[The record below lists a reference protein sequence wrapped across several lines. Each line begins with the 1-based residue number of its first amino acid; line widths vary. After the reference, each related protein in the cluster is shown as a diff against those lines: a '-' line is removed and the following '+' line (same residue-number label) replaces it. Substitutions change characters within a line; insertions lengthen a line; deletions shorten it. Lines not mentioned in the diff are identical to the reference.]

1 MNKRILSR
9 LLLLATF
16 AGANI
21 ALAEDIDIFSQ
32 NQTIQ
37 TGAPNVLIIL
47 DDTANWSQ
55 SFDIGTKFSAE
66 KTALQQVV
74 NALSNQQFNLGLMLF
89 TETGNP
95 NNNVDGGYV
104 RFAIQSMTDTSGAA
118 TNARYCLLKMVDPN
132 GGNTVDAT
140 TGQTYNNLCSS
151 SNTYYSNL
159 DILNDKSNGGK
170 AGKTMGE
177 AYYYFNGSN
186 AYAGSSKVK
195 ADPLAFGPPP
205 NGGATN
211 GSAPYYP
218 PTSTGECAKNFI
230 IVISNGPFQDNSSD
244 TSTAMSQLGTAGGDT
259 TIINPPDTSS
269 NNNAGDEWTRFLN
282 KSSVGAITYT
292 LEVGPSTTGQGPYN
306 TALLQSMGTQGK
318 GGYFSAISAA
328 DLLAKLTRIFNDIL
342 AKNSVFAS
350 SSLPLSADNTGNFSN
365 QVYMGVFRPD
375 GGGLPRW
382 VGNLKEYQFAA
393 DSNGV
398 LSLVD
403 ANNSPAASSQSGF
416 AQSGATSF
424 WTSKSTGS
432 APDAPAAAATS
443 AANGSTGGFWY
454 FDAKGDGGSYDLPDG
469 EWVEKGGAA
478 QQLRLAYL
486 GYGGLGGIGDKN
498 TSTLNGKPAR
508 KVYTCTGT
516 CLTASASTG
525 ALLSS
530 YPFDSDMTADP
541 TTFSINPVPVS
552 VTGISS
558 DRAVTTITA
567 GTALPAVSTLKVTGG
582 NLSTVTTSKN
592 HNLPSGTSYVTI
604 AGSSIAGT
612 NGTYQVTNTGNKTFT
627 YAVTALNG
635 TSTGTPTA
643 TSASTTATLSFSVT
657 HGFSNGSTV
666 KVSGA
671 SCLTGPA
678 GFQVDPCSAFNGSTF
693 TVSSKAT
700 LTFNITLPSPGVG
713 ATANTGLIYASEPIA
728 RATTASAHGYSLGD
742 SVTVAGADCTASG
755 TDCSAY
761 NIPATVTL
769 IPTTTSFDYVYSGTT
784 PLPQASNSGMTATD
798 NTPSASTLTTL
809 LKWVR
814 GQDTQNENNFQV
826 NGANTDVRA
835 SIHGDVLHSRP
846 VVINYAATGAASDD
860 PYVFYGGNDGVFR
873 AVKGGQA
880 STDGKELWAFI
891 PQEFFPILKRQY
903 DDSPPVRY
911 PTTPSSL
918 GATHRNYA
926 WDGPVV
932 SYVTRDSTG
941 AISKALLF
949 LSVRRGGR
957 FIYALDVT
965 QHDAPKFLWRRG
977 CYSSGSCDTGYSEI
991 GQTWSSPTIGLF
1003 QASDVGNGTTPV
1015 LIFGGGYDAASEDT
1029 EPPATAD
1036 TMGRAV
1042 YFVNALTGDVL
1053 WSVGGGTAGSTIVHD
1068 DRLTFA
1074 FTADV
1079 LAVDRH
1085 QTGFIDRVYAADIGG
1100 NLWRIDTSGTTTGSW
1115 SIHNIASVGGR
1126 SNSTAG
1132 RKFMFG
1138 PDLVVTQTGTFDAIV
1153 IGSGDREHPL
1163 ASSTD
1168 AAGVTNGAFMFVD
1181 PNVDTTGADLNIGV
1195 SDLVTVDTST
1205 TTPVSLTGKQGW
1217 YVPLRSGE
1225 KVVNGPI
1232 VVASDMIFGTN
1243 QPCASGKTNDAG
1255 DCDSSGTNLT
1265 CTGNLGIAR
1274 RYEIDFLTAAP
1285 AGFKDKD
1292 GTDVRSQV
1300 ADGGGF
1306 LPSPVAGEVNIN
1318 GTPYPF
1324 VTDNPLSPGGV
1335 MSPTITVSKTRFR
1348 TYWHETLE

>member
-9 LLLLATF
+9 LLLSATF
-16 AGANI
+16 AGAANV

-37 TGAPNVLIIL
+37 TGAPNVLIVL

-55 SFDIGTKFSAE
+55 SFDGSTKFAAE
-66 KTALQQVV
+66 KTALATIV
-74 NALSNQQFNLGLMLF
+74 NALTAQFNLGIEMY
-89 TETGNP
+89 TETGSP
-95 NNNVDGGYV
+95 NNNVDGGYI
-104 RFAIQSMTDTSGAA
+104 RFAIQSMTDTSGNA
-118 TNARYCLLKMVDPN
+118 TNARNCLLKMV
-132 GGNTVDAT
+132 GNTTVT
-140 TGQTYNNLCSS
+140 CTS

-159 DILNDKSNGGK
+159 DITNDKSNGGK

-177 AYYYFNGSN
+177 AYYYFSGSN
-186 AYAGSSKVK
+186 AYAGSNKVK
-195 ADPLAFGPPP
+195 ADPLAFGPAP

-244 TSTAMSQLGTAGGDT
+244 TATAMSQLGTAGGDT

-328 DLLAKLTRIFNDIL
+328 DLLAKLNRIFNDIL

-398 LSLVD
+398 LTLVD
-403 ANNSPAASSQSGF
+403 ATNTPAASSQSGF
-416 AQSGATSF
+416 AQSGAQSF
-424 WTSKSTGS
+424 WTSKDTTT
-432 APDAPAAAATS
+432 APDAAAAAATS

-454 FDAKGDGGSYDLPDG
+454 FDSKGDGGSYDLPDG

-478 QQLRLAYL
+478 EQLRLAYL
-486 GYGGLGGIGDKN
+486 GYGGRGGIGDTN
-498 TSTLNGKPAR
+498 TSTLNSKAAR
-508 KVYTCTGT
+508 KVYTCTST
-516 CLTASASTG
+516 CLTASSSTG

-530 YPFDSDMTADP
+530 YSFDSNNSDVTADP
-541 TTFSINPVPVS
+541 TTFSINPVAVS
-552 VTGISS
+552 VTSISS

-567 GTALPAVSTLKVTGG
+567 GTALPSVSSLKVTGG
-582 NLSTVTTSKN
+582 NLSTVTTSKK
-592 HNLPSGTSYVTI
+592 HNLPNGTSYVTI
-604 AGSSIAGT
+604 SGSSIAGT
-612 NGTYQVTNTGNKTFT
+612 NGTFLVTNTGNTTFT
-627 YAVTALNG
+627 YPVTASSG
-635 TSTGTPTA
+635 TATGTITA
-643 TSASTTATLSFSVT
+643 TSASTTATLSFSLT

-671 SCLTGPA
+671 TCPTGPA
-678 GFQVDPCSAFNGSTF
+678 GSQVDPCSAFNGSSF

-700 LTFNITLPSPGVG
+700 LTFNITLASPGVG
-713 ATANTGLIYASEPIA
+713 ATANTGTIYASEPIA
-728 RATTASAHGYSLGD
+728 RATTASAHGYSVGD
-742 SVTVAGADCTASG
+742 SVTIAGASCSPTACTA
-755 TDCSAY
+755 Y
-761 NIPATVTL
+761 NTTATVTL
-769 IPTTTSFDYVYSGTT
+769 LPTTTTFDYVYSAST
-784 PLPQASNSGMTATD
+784 PLPQALSSVSAITASD
-798 NTPSASTLTTL
+798 NTPSTSTLTTL

-826 NGANTDVRA
+826 AGANTDVRA

-846 VVINYAATGAASDD
+846 TVINYAATGAASDD

-891 PQEFFPILKRQY
+891 PTEFFPILKRQY
-903 DDSPPVRY
+903 DDSPPIQY
-911 PTTPSSL
+911 PTTPSGL

-926 WDGPVV
+926 WDGPVAT
-932 SYVTRDSTG
+932 YITRDSSG
-941 AISKALLF
+941 NLSKALLF
-949 LSVRRGGR
+949 ISVRRGGR
-957 FIYALDVT
+957 FMYALDVT
-965 QHDAPKFLWRRG
+965 NHDAPKFLWRRG
-977 CYSSGSCDTGYSEI
+977 CYSSGTCDTGYSEI
-991 GQTWSSPTIGLF
+991 GQTWSTPTVALF
-1003 QASDVGNGTTPV
+1003 QATDAGNGTTPV
-1015 LIFGGGYDAASEDT
+1015 LIFGGGYDATSEDA

-1053 WSVGGGTAGSTIVHD
+1053 WSVGKQNTTVTDS
-1068 DRLTFA
+1068 RLTFA

-1126 SNSTAG
+1126 TSTSAG

-1138 PDLVVTQTGTFDAIV
+1138 PDMVVTQAGTFDAIV

-1168 AAGVTNGAFMFVD
+1168 AANASNRAYMFVD
-1181 PNVDTTGADLNIGV
+1181 PNVNTTGTDLNITE
-1195 SDLVTVDTST
+1195 SDLAAVDTTT
-1205 TTPVSLTGKQGW
+1205 TTPVDLTGKEGW
-1217 YVPLRSGE
+1217 FVALRSGE
-1225 KVVNGPI
+1225 KVINGPI

-1243 QPCASGKTNDAG
+1243 QPCASGKTNAAG

-1274 RYEIDFLTAAP
+1274 RYDINFLTAAP
-1285 AGFKDKD
+1285 AGF
-1292 GTDVRSQV
+1292 TDTSGSSVRSEI
-1300 ADGGGF
+1300 APGGGF

-1318 GTPYPF
+1318 GTPYTF
-1324 VTDNPLSPGGV
+1324 ITDNPLSPGGV
-1335 MSPTITVSKTRFR
+1335 ITPTITVSKTRFR
-1348 TYWHETLE
+1348 TYWHEILE